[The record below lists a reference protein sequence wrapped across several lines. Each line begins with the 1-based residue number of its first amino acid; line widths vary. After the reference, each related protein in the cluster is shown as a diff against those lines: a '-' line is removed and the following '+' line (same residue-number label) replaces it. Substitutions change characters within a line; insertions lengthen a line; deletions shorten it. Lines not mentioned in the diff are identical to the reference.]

1 MQGWRRAS
9 RGAPRHHH
17 HHHTLLSHNGRSH
30 RVLIPTAPLPHARLP
45 AGAGDA
51 FFGGVIASVH
61 AWGFPTSA
69 DTLLRIGRVAAASG
83 AACVEVVGALPV
95 PGVR

>member
-1 MQGWRRAS
+1 MS
-9 RGAPRHHH
+9 
-17 HHHTLLSHNGRSH
+17 
-30 RVLIPTAPLPHARLP
+30 

-51 FFGGVIASVH
+51 FFGGVIASLH
-61 AWGFPTSA
+61 MWGFPTSETGL
-69 DTLLRIGRVAAASG
+69 DRVGRVAAASG